1 MRIFLFLGLFTF
13 GCEQNGI
20 RKDSCSIQGFNQLN
34 NKNITCQDALV
45 ISTADFSNGISY
57 QFIQGKIKLKKKK
70 YPFTVVVDSLQ
81 VVQYTFPLIEF
92 DSSDYTCNI
101 KYTSNKMIE
110 IQWVNGKNRLFLRKE
125 ITSVN

>member
-1 MRIFLFLGLFTF
+1 MESSLLFNTIIKGVLVLYM
-13 GCEQNGI
+13 
-20 RKDSCSIQGFNQLN
+20 SI
-34 NKNITCQDALV
+34 A
-45 ISTADFSNGISY
+45 S
-57 QFIQGKIKLKKKK
+57 
-70 YPFTVVVDSLQ
+70 PFTVVVDSLQ

-110 IQWVNGKNRLFLRKE
+110 IQWVNVKNRLFLRKE

>member
-1 MRIFLFLGLFTF
+1 MGLFTF

-45 ISTADFSNGISY
+45 ISTADFSNGISC
-57 QFIQGKIKLKKKK
+57 QFIQGKIKLKNKK
-70 YPFTVVVDSLQ
+70 YPFTVVVDSMHA
-81 VVQYTFPLIEF
+81 VRHTFPLKEF
-92 DSSDYTCNI
+92 DSLDYTCII
-101 KYTSNKMIE
+101 KYTSSKMIE
-110 IQWVNGKNRLFLRKE
+110 IQWVSGKNRLFLRKE

>member
-1 MRIFLFLGLFTF
+1 MGFHINLFR
-13 GCEQNGI
+13 E
-20 RKDSCSIQGFNQLN
+20 KLN
-34 NKNITCQDALV
+34 
-45 ISTADFSNGISY
+45 SR
-57 QFIQGKIKLKKKK
+57 KKK

-110 IQWVNGKNRLFLRKE
+110 IQWVNVKNRLFLRKE